1 MKSFT
6 SNWVFKDVVN
16 GSGWTDESSETI
28 CQKRY
33 SEKDTSNS
41 YCFKNDILT
50 PKA

>member
-6 SNWVFKDVVN
+6 SNWVFKDLVN

-28 CQKRY
+28 SQKHS
-33 SEKDTSNS
+33 SEKDTFNS
-41 YCFKNDILT
+41 SCIKNDKIT

>member
-16 GSGWTDESSETI
+16 GSGWTDESSDKI
-28 CQKRY
+28 LQKH
-33 SEKDTSNS
+33 SLGNDLSKNSSIKDNKTE
-41 YCFKNDILT
+41 